1 MPLNA
6 SVPSTDKYAEEL
18 LLSRTILKN
27 EMIRATKSITLEDKR
42 NLLSV
47 WKGMY
52 KPEIVEELLRV
63 AKDQAARHRIANW
76 NLSNFEGDRIGK
88 SVSSS
93 SNNNVKPKR
102 VKENHTKYK

>member
-6 SVPSTDKYAEEL
+6 SAPSTDKYAQEL

-27 EMIRATKSITLEDKR
+27 EMIRATKAITLEDKR

-47 WKGMY
+47 WKSVY
-52 KPEIVEELLRV
+52 KPEIVDELLRV

-76 NLSNFEGDRIGK
+76 NLANFEGDRIGK
-88 SVSSS
+88 SISSS

-102 VKENHTKYK
+102 VKENYTKYK